1 MSCYSN
7 QEQEMPFINHPSLP
21 SVEEDG
27 EEELL
32 LLQETTA
39 VDSPSPSATNCFS
52 LLNLQAFPPPPSSS
66 SASAHS
72 HLHCTHCG
80 YDGVGVGVSPVS
92 SHKRPSPEPSSS
104 AHDCE
109 QPKHKKPNNPPSFH
123 GFSKIPLPT
132 QDLPLLRRC
141 SSGPPTVVTNTATQ
155 VLLDP
160 PQSPPPQNSE
170 IARPETPLSA
180 VRASAAKLPPRAP
193 TLMRSV
199 SDPNPS
205 PPKMCGT
212 MGGYESPND
221 KRLRRMR
228 DCIRKMN
235 KWWDEI
241 LPEEEDALVNNDGA
255 TMENCEADIE
265 ESVSVE
271 RAGECLIIHFKCPCG
286 KGYQILLSGR
296 NCYYKLM

>member
-7 QEQEMPFINHPSLP
+7 QEQEQQMPFINHPS
-21 SVEEDG
+21 EEEEEE

-39 VDSPSPSATNCFS
+39 AAVDSPSATNCFS
-52 LLNLQAFPPPPSSS
+52 LLNLHALPPSSSS

-80 YDGVGVGVSPVS
+80 
-92 SHKRPSPEPSSS
+92 SHKRSSPEPSSS
-104 AHDCE
+104 AAHDRQ
-109 QPKHKKPNNPPSFH
+109 QPKHKKPSFH

-132 QDLPLLRRC
+132 Q
-141 SSGPPTVVTNTATQ
+141 VVTNTATQ
-155 VLLDP
+155 VLSDP
-160 PQSPPPQNSE
+160 PQSPPQNAE
-170 IARPETPLSA
+170 IARPETPLSSA
-180 VRASAAKLPPRAP
+180 VRASAPAKFPPRAP
-193 TLMRSV
+193 TLRRTV
-199 SDPNPS
+199 SDSNLSPS
-205 PPKMCGT
+205 RRT
-212 MGGYESPND
+212 IGGYESPND

-228 DCIRKMN
+228 NCIREMN

-241 LPEEEDALVNNDGA
+241 LPEEEGAVINNNSA
-255 TMENCEADIE
+255 TNLENSEADIE

-271 RAGECLIIHFKCPCG
+271 RAGENLIIHFKCPCG
-286 KGYQILLSGR
+286 KGYEILISGR